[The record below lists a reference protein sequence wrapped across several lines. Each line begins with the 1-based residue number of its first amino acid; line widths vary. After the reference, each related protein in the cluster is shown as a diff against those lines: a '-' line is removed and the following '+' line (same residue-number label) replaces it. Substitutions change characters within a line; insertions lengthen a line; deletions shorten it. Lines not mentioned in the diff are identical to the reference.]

1 DPAATLRSV
10 LTYLE
15 LDADD
20 ATVSGMV
27 ARASAENP
35 EMKGHLTSANVSTSL
50 GRWRTSLSPALQ
62 DVAREELG
70 DVLAQ
75 FGYAV

>member
-1 DPAATLRSV
+1 V

-15 LDADD
+15 LDADE
-20 ATVSGMV
+20 ATVEGML

-35 EMKGHLTSANVSTSL
+35 EMKSHLTSRDVSTSL

-70 DVLAQ
+70 DVLEQ